1 MTWASFWDGRSR
13 APLRIGIAAIAA
25 VVLFVESWQIDW
37 QARDPIRFPPSGEL
51 AETLATIP
59 GAAWTIYLLVLVGLV
74 ALALDRHPIA
84 AGLWAIAWAALQ
96 SEWQTQ
102 IFGSPSRNA
111 FFPGAVLLGWVLGQA
126 WARLVAYESGTT
138 ISREFR
144 ERLAEAGALGCIAA
158 AYVGSCLSKLVAA
171 GLAWADGTSVRA
183 LVLWQQPLADWAWL
197 SAYRHAI
204 LDVPAL
210 ASVASVAT
218 LVIEGGAFLLLLGP
232 RLRMLWAALIV
243 GLHLN
248 ITLLCTM
255 PYLEP
260 MALLALI
267 AVPWPRI
274 VGMRVLVE
282 PPAPEQ
288 PAIPRRVKAMLV
300 ALVVLTWLLQP
311 WGWRG

>member
-1 MTWASFWDGRSR
+1 MTWASYWDGRSR

-37 QARDPIRFPPSGEL
+37 QARDPIRFPPSGVL

-59 GAAWTIYLLVLVGLV
+59 GAAWILYALVLVGLV
-74 ALALDRHPIA
+74 ALALDRRPIA

-126 WARLVAYESGTT
+126 WARLVAHESGTST
-138 ISREFR
+138 SRAFR
-144 ERLAEAGALGCIAA
+144 ERLAEAGALACIAA
-158 AYVGSCLSKLVAA
+158 AYVGSCLSKLLAA

-197 SAYRHAI
+197 AAYRQTI

-210 ASVASVAT
+210 ASVASIVT
-218 LVIEGGAFLLLLGP
+218 LAIEGGAFLLLFGP

-260 MALLALI
+260 MALLALFV
-267 AVPWPRI
+267 VPWPGLRA
-274 VGMRVLVE
+274 LAE

-300 ALVVLTWLLQP
+300 AVVVLAWLLQP